1 MSYATPQE
9 PQGPHVTFA
18 IWALAMML
26 LLCFWPYALRGALN
40 IMRPK
45 HQVEMSDPFLN
56 PKYLVNP
63 QPVDR

>member
-40 IMRPK
+40 VMRPK
-45 HQVEMSDPFLN
+45 HQVQMSDPFMQE
-56 PKYLVNP
+56 KYLLKNNK
-63 QPVDR
+63 

>member
-1 MSYATPQE
+1 MSYATPKE

-45 HQVEMSDPFLN
+45 HQVQMSDPFMQE
-56 PKYLVNP
+56 KYLLKNNK
-63 QPVDR
+63 